1 MWTQCQDKTLGTRG
15 TLSTSWRE
23 ILKSPL
29 LCSKSLFFSCIC
41 SLIFFFTSTNCIY
54 WMILFSFSS
63 QFEPNLLPHVQL
75 NFSNETL
82 SVSQPSPL
90 SKRLNFLYSQF
101 CNRTKIASLAAQ
113 LVKNQPAMQETQV
126 QSLGREDSLEKKMAT
141 HSGILAWR
149 IPWTEEP
156 GRLQFMVS
164 QRVGHD
170 LVTKLP
176 PLYIIQMLPS
186 LLFFNIQFS
195 NTKHIDIIVQPI
207 TTIHL
212 QKFPSSPT
220 EALVPIKENGPS
232 PIQAPGNHHYTLSLC
247 IWLWQGPPVSGII

>member
-1 MWTQCQDKTLGTRG
+1 MYPRYPKYVVERSSKISIALFQ
-15 TLSTSWRE
+15 E
-23 ILKSPL
+23 PIFL
-29 LCSKSLFFSCIC
+29 LYLFPY
-41 SLIFFFTSTNCIY
+41 FFFTSTNCIY

-75 NFSNETL
+75 NFSNKTR

-141 HSGILAWR
+141 HSGILVWR

-164 QRVGHD
+164 QRVGHW
-170 LVTKLP
+170 
-176 PLYIIQMLPS
+176 
-186 LLFFNIQFS
+186 
-195 NTKHIDIIVQPI
+195 
-207 TTIHL
+207 
-212 QKFPSSPT
+212 
-220 EALVPIKENGPS
+220 
-232 PIQAPGNHHYTLSLC
+232 LSD
-247 IWLWQGPPVSGII
+247 